1 MTFIK
6 VHESLADGEHSARL
20 SLKYHIIIIIK
31 AVFSFTV
38 AKKKKKLFIK
48 GEDLWQL
55 QNQRREEKEGRDLM
69 SKSKPVSQSRTD

>member
-38 AKKKKKLFIK
+38 AKKKK
-48 GEDLWQL
+48 
-55 QNQRREEKEGRDLM
+55 NC
-69 SKSKPVSQSRTD
+69 S

>member
-38 AKKKKKLFIK
+38 AKKKKKTVHKGGRFMAVAKSEERGKGRKRFNEQVKASLSIK
-48 GEDLWQL
+48 D
-55 QNQRREEKEGRDLM
+55 
-69 SKSKPVSQSRTD
+69 

>member
-31 AVFSFTV
+31 AVFSITV
-38 AKKKKKLFIK
+38 AKKKKTVHKGGRFMAVAKSEERGKGRKRFNEQVKASLSIK
-48 GEDLWQL
+48 D
-55 QNQRREEKEGRDLM
+55 
-69 SKSKPVSQSRTD
+69 

>member
-38 AKKKKKLFIK
+38 AKKKKTVHKGGRFMAVAKSEERGKGRKRFNEQVKASLSIK
-48 GEDLWQL
+48 D
-55 QNQRREEKEGRDLM
+55 
-69 SKSKPVSQSRTD
+69 

>member
-38 AKKKKKLFIK
+38 AKSEERGKGRKRFNEQVKASLSIK
-48 GEDLWQL
+48 D
-55 QNQRREEKEGRDLM
+55 
-69 SKSKPVSQSRTD
+69 

>member
-6 VHESLADGEHSARL
+6 VHESLADGENSARL

-38 AKKKKKLFIK
+38 AKKKKLFIK

-55 QNQRREEKEGRDLM
+55 QKQRREEKEGRDLM